1 MSTLKGVLL
10 KMSLGIIGLVMI
22 LFTIC
27 VFDCNNVEAKTI
39 YDVEMGDYI
48 CTVYEDDKT
57 LSVDYYKGTERVLVI
72 PSEING
78 YKVVQ
83 MNSVCYQDTTLE
95 QVIIP
100 DTIDE
105 IHEFAFYRCV
115 NLKSVV
121 LPKRLKRIGESAFA
135 GCIALQSIELPDT
148 VTEIQKDAFYN
159 CDSLKSIK
167 LPDSLTVI
175 TEEMLAH
182 CDNLN
187 EIVIGDSVTS
197 IEKNAFWACIG
208 MTDLTLP
215 ENLISCS
222 GSAFSACRNLKEL
235 IFPDSLSEL
244 SLYTQLP
251 EKASYY
257 AVKDSKLYNELKNAG
272 LTAIP
277 KIDVSTLSI
286 KNVENMTEYKYT
298 GKWLT
303 PEVAVKKEDIALV
316 NQKEY
321 KVLYKNNQNIG
332 TAEISVYGVGKYTGN
347 KTLTF
352 DIIPGKTTGV
362 IQSGQSD
369 DTLKL
374 QWQSVAGQ
382 VSGYEIYR
390 YNKSL
395 GVEKKLIVSKNT
407 ITDSGLNPSTE
418 YSYKIR
424 AYKNVNNKI
433 YYGKFSDLIS
443 GVTVPSKVLNFRW
456 VESKADQISLK
467 WDKPKNKVTGYKIYK
482 YSSEKGTFV
491 LLNKNFNSSRISWT
505 NSYLR
510 SNTEYRYK
518 IRPYITYNGKNYFGD
533 LSDEIRAVTA
543 PTAPRYQLTSDKKG
557 EINITWDSVDGATG
571 YVLFYKTDA
580 DDTWKALTNRNFT
593 GNSYT
598 KKNLTSGQKYYFY
611 LKAVNDY
618 NGTLVKSSTYF
629 KFKTAK

>member
-1 MSTLKGVLL
+1 MSTLKHGLL
-10 KMSLGIIGLVMI
+10 KMSLGTIGIVMI
-22 LFTIC
+22 LISIC
-27 VFDCNNVEAKTI
+27 IFNCKNVEAKTI
-39 YDVEMGDYI
+39 YDVDMGDYT

-78 YKVVQ
+78 YKVVK
-83 MNSVCYQDTTLE
+83 MNSVCYQNTTLE

-105 IHEFAFYRCV
+105 IHDYAFYRCT

-121 LPKRLKRIGESAFA
+121 LPKRLTKIGESAFA
-135 GCIALQSIELPDT
+135 GCIGLQSIELPDT
-148 VTEIQKDAFYN
+148 ITEIRKAAFYN
-159 CDSLKSIK
+159 CDSLKSIR
-167 LPDSLTVI
+167 LPDSLTAI

-187 EIVIGDSVTS
+187 EIVMGDSITS

-208 MTDLTLP
+208 LTNLTLP
-215 ENLISCS
+215 ENLTSCN
-222 GSAFSACRNLKEL
+222 GSAFSACRNLKEMV
-235 IFPDSLSEL
+235 FPDSLAEL
-244 SLYTQLP
+244 SIYTQLP
-251 EKASYY
+251 DKASYY
-257 AVKDSKLYNELKNAG
+257 AIKDSKLYNELINTG
-272 LTAIP
+272 LTVVP
-277 KIDVSTLSI
+277 KTDISTLSI
-286 KNVENMTEYKYT
+286 KNIENVMEYEYT
-298 GKWLT
+298 GKQLT
-303 PEVAVKKEDIALV
+303 PEITVEKDNTVLVKQTD
-316 NQKEY
+316 Y

-332 TAEISVYGVGKYTGN
+332 TATISVHGAGKYTGN

-362 IQSGQSD
+362 TQSGYSD
-369 DTLKL
+369 NTVKL
-374 QWQSVAGQ
+374 QWKAVTGQ
-382 VSGYEIYR
+382 VTGYEIYR

-395 GVEKKLIVSKNT
+395 GDEKKLNVSQNT

-433 YYGKFSDLIS
+433 YYGKFSDLVS

-456 VESKADQISLK
+456 VESKVNQISLK
-467 WDKPKNKVTGYKIYK
+467 WDKPNHKVTGYKIYK
-482 YSSEKGTFV
+482 YSSEKGTFI
-491 LLNKNFNSSRISWT
+491 LLDKNFDSSRISWT
-505 NSYLR
+505 NSYLK

-533 LSDEIRAVTA
+533 FSDEIRAITA

-557 EINITWDSVDGATG
+557 EINITWDSVEGATG